1 MNNQELDALSYLQ
14 AVYQGKIIA
23 EPPRMRAAIEALPFE
38 RPRLAVTANVDGK
51 DIGKGLERAMR
62 ERGLSPFLDA
72 LPKPD
77 EAP

>member
-1 MNNQELDALSYLQ
+1 MIDQELDALSYLQ

-51 DIGKGLERAMR
+51 DFAKRMEQIMD
-62 ERGLSPFLDA
+62 ERGLSPFIDA
-72 LPKPD
+72 RPKP
-77 EAP
+77 